1 MPRGAMLVRGIS
13 SGLLLVLTACS
24 GGAGGAAGGG
34 GESAAAAAMPAPPD
48 PAAVRQAIEAANT
61 KAVEAW
67 RSNND
72 IGPMLSNS
80 EDGAIIMM
88 PGAPA
93 WRGKA
98 AAGDAMRAM
107 LAQVDMKDMSFRT
120 DDVIVSGDL
129 AVETGAYKWMI
140 GPKGGKL
147 AADSGKYL
155 TIWRRQGDGSW
166 KIIRDINN
174 SDIAPPQ

>member
-1 MPRGAMLVRGIS
+1 
-13 SGLLLVLTACS
+13 
-24 GGAGGAAGGG
+24 
-34 GESAAAAAMPAPPD
+34 
-48 PAAVRQAIEAANT
+48 
-61 KAVEAW
+61 
-67 RSNND
+67 
-72 IGPMLSNS
+72 
-80 EDGAIIMM
+80 
-88 PGAPA
+88 
-93 WRGKA
+93 
-98 AAGDAMRAM
+98 MRAM

>member
-13 SGLLLVLTACS
+13 AGLLWVLTACS

-48 PAAVRQAIEAANT
+48 PAAVRQAIEAANA
-61 KAVEAW
+61 KGVEAW
-67 RSNND
+67 RNNND
-72 IGPMLSNS
+72 FAPMLANY
-80 EDGAIIMM
+80 EDGALIMQPGM
-88 PGAPA
+88 PIVRGRAA
-93 WRGKA
+93 WGEVV
-98 AAGDAMRAM
+98 AGMMKTMDF
-107 LAQVDMKDMSFRT
+107 KDMVFRT
-120 DDVIVSGDL
+120 DDVTVSGDY
-129 AVETGAYKWMI
+129 AVEVGGYSWKI

-155 TIWRRQGDGSW
+155 TVWRKQGDGSW